1 MRTPELAAGCNKPAS
16 EPRESIEVQR
26 KHKGVAR
33 EGVEAL
39 SERTSVL
46 GASRSV
52 KSAEGREPKEEPHE
66 SHRLAT
72 DGHRYERVSE
82 GEAKERR
89 LREDFNRNLHKAASD
104 CESLEGPSE
113 RMKVEKDAAKPNEPL
128 TI

>member
-1 MRTPELAAGCNKPAS
+1 M
-16 EPRESIEVQR
+16 QR

-33 EGVEAL
+33 EGVEAI
-39 SERTSVL
+39 SERISVL

-72 DGHRYERVSE
+72 GGHRYERVSE
-82 GEAKERR
+82 EEAKERR

-113 RMKVEKDAAKPNEPL
+113 RMKVEKEAAKPSEPL

>member
-1 MRTPELAAGCNKPAS
+1 M
-16 EPRESIEVQR
+16 QR

-33 EGVEAL
+33 EGVEAI
-39 SERTSVL
+39 SERISVL

-52 KSAEGREPKEEPHE
+52 KSAEGRKPKEEPHE

-82 GEAKERR
+82 EEAKERR
-89 LREDFNRNLHKAASD
+89 LRGDFKRNLHQAVSD

-113 RMKVEKDAAKPNEPL
+113 RMKVEKEAAKPSELL